1 MRRLETYFLLHYA
14 HAVPKHRPIAPRDTN
29 LPDWSL
35 ERALIFRLL
44 KLLQAKVPFVIRSPF
59 WIPIALLLVTVAP
72 VMGQT
77 VHTEWVWTSDRS
89 AEVRMDLDWPRSL
102 RETVDSLQLVVLS
115 PGDLARIGS
124 GLTEADE
131 LLTAAAESAPSVR
144 IIASNFDEIALPPG
158 PALKTGSVPTPGA
171 SVSDVG
177 VFRKRYVANL
187 TAPVVTFDAA
197 AGRLRRYRQITFQVD
212 GVSRPDEAVSA
223 TRAGAFITNPHLNV
237 SRSVLADGQVFRI
250 PITEEGVYRIDRD
263 LILAIGLNPDNI
275 EPNNLQILGNGG
287 RPVPA
292 LNSDDRI
299 ADLAQNPVFVRG
311 GGDGQFDS
319 GDVLLF
325 FASGPVTWTWSITD
339 GWEHTVH
346 PYSVENAYFLRV
358 GSEAGV
364 RVSSVP
370 FVDDVGMPVI
380 QQATGRHVTDIE
392 EAIWS
397 RDHESGSDWMSNTIR
412 ASGSRQLFQSV
423 TPPNMLSGQATYR
436 ARAAIASNPRAQ
448 LDFESGGQILAQR
461 VAPNITVNRPERPA
475 ASPFTV
481 TFTGPVQAGQP
492 LDLTMRLVNQINE
505 PQAAVDYVQVF
516 YPMSLSGASGYVRL
530 PGPDTVTGPHA
541 LEFSGFTG
549 TPHVWDVTD
558 PRLIRSLTPQDFLDV
573 ARVRLDRSP
582 GESPREL
589 VAFVES
595 ATKTLTA
602 DLIAPVPNQNLH
614 GITGFPDL
622 AIVTPPEFLEAAEE
636 LAEMRR
642 AEGLSVVVA
651 QTAQIYNEFSGGVPD
666 MRAVRDYFRFLYDR
680 GTTDSETLR
689 YGLMFGDGHYDFR
702 GLAQREGSLQNW
714 VFPFETD
721 ESLNTDATY
730 TSDDYFGLL
739 DPNEGVWA
747 YSNFSAV
754 SFERVDIG
762 IGRLTV
768 QSLEQALMVVGKLR
782 RYESPETFG
791 RWRTEYTFVADD
803 GPTGLDGSQDDADLH
818 VQNVDQVAELIR
830 SGIFPAINVKKIYA
844 ESFERVFLNGFRIPD
859 AKAEVN
865 AALNEGT
872 LLFNYSGHGGP
883 DGLAQE
889 NIFTKLDAEALT
901 NRDKLAIFVTA
912 TCSFG
917 WWDLQNEQSGAEAL
931 LLNPNGGAI
940 ALMTTVRLVYTSGD
954 TTSLNAGLNRALN
967 IELFKADADGGARRL
982 GDALQSTKNTR
993 VGLQGNSR
1001 KFNLLGDPS
1010 MRLGIPPREV
1020 VVESINGV
1028 DLAASEAPLKA
1039 LDRVTI
1045 EGSIRD
1051 GFGNPDPA
1059 FTGVVNLTVFD
1070 AVRNVPLLKQVQMPL
1085 PYYRI
1090 REDLIWRGEAR
1101 ATAGRWAATFVV
1113 PKDIS
1118 YSNERGRVSAY
1129 AVSDVEQ
1136 GFGFTESLIVG
1147 GTADN
1152 PPDDGS
1158 GPEIRLFLN
1167 DTTFTAGQSTPPS
1180 AELIVKFFDESGIN
1194 TVGAGVGHEILLVVN
1209 GDESGAQDIGES
1221 FVSEPDSYQRGEI
1234 RRPITLAQAGPGTL
1248 SVRAWDVL
1256 NNSATADLG
1265 FVVTEDEVLSLFNV
1279 YNYPNPMVSR
1289 TRFVFDHNQAPGT
1302 TARVRV
1308 RVYTLNGTPVKTINT
1323 EEALPAGLLTSG
1335 PVQILWDGLDDDLDR
1350 IATGIYLYQLRVEVD
1365 ATDGTTQTSEVVEKL
1380 AIIR

>member
-1 MRRLETYFLLHYA
+1 
-14 HAVPKHRPIAPRDTN
+14 
-29 LPDWSL
+29 
-35 ERALIFRLL
+35 
-44 KLLQAKVPFVIRSPF
+44 
-59 WIPIALLLVTVAP
+59 
-72 VMGQT
+72 
-77 VHTEWVWTSDRS
+77 
-89 AEVRMDLDWPRSL
+89 MDLEWPRTL

-115 PGDLARIGS
+115 AGDFARIGS
-124 GLTEADE
+124 GLTAVDE
-131 LLTAAAESAPSVR
+131 LLTAATDVAPSAR
-144 IIASNFDEIALPPG
+144 IAASNYDEIALLPG
-158 PALKTGSVPTPGA
+158 PALKMGSLPRPAA

-177 VFRKRYVANL
+177 MFRKRSVANL
-187 TAPVVTFDAA
+187 TAPTVTYDEGS
-197 AGRLRRYRQITFQVD
+197 GRVRRYRQIIFQVD
-212 GVSRPDEAVSA
+212 GVTRPEEAQQAGRSA
-223 TRAGAFITNPHLNV
+223 VITNPHLNV
-237 SRSVLADGQVFRI
+237 SRSVLADGQSFRI

-263 LILAIGLNPDNI
+263 LLAGLGLNPDNI
-275 EPNNLQILGNGG
+275 EPNNLQIFGNGG
-287 RPVPA
+287 RPVAA
-292 LNSDDRI
+292 LNSAGRI
-299 ADLAQNPVFVRG
+299 PDLAQNPVLVRG
-311 GGDGQFDS
+311 GGDGRFDA

-325 FASGPVTWTWSITD
+325 YAAGPVTWSWTGSD
-339 GWEHTVH
+339 WEHTVH

-358 GSEAGV
+358 GVEAGL
-364 RVSSVP
+364 RISSVP
-370 FVDDVGMPVI
+370 FVEDAGMPVI
-380 QQATGRHVTDIE
+380 QQTIGRHVTDIE

-412 ASGSRQLFQSV
+412 ASGSRDLLPGV
-423 TPPNMLSGQATYR
+423 MPPNMLSGEAIYR

-448 LDFESGGQILAQR
+448 LNFESGGQILAQR
-461 VAPNITVNRPERPA
+461 VAPNIIVNRPERPA

-481 TFTGPVQAGQP
+481 SFTGPVQAGQP

-505 PQAAVDYVQVF
+505 PQAAADYVQVF
-516 YPMSLSGASGYVRL
+516 YPMSLSGSTGYLRL
-530 PGPDTVTGPHA
+530 SGPDTVTGPHA
-541 LEFSGFTG
+541 LEFSGFSG
-549 TPHVWDVTD
+549 TPQIWDVTD
-558 PRLIRSLTPQDFLDV
+558 PRLIRRLTPQDFV
-573 ARVRLDRSP
+573 NVSRVRLDRSA

-595 ATKTLTA
+595 AARTLSA

-614 GITGFPDL
+614 GITDFPDL
-622 AIVTPPEFLEAAEE
+622 AIVTPPEFVEAAEE

-642 AEGLSVVVA
+642 AEGLNVVVA

-680 GTTDSETLR
+680 GTSDSETLR
-689 YGLMFGDGHYDFR
+689 YGLLFGDGHYDFR
-702 GLAQREGSLQNW
+702 GLAQREGSLDNW

-739 DPNEGVWA
+739 DANEGVWS

-762 IGRLTV
+762 IGRLPV
-768 QSLEQALMVVGKLR
+768 QSLEEARMVVGKLR

-830 SGIFPAINVKKIYA
+830 SGIFPAINVNKIYA

-859 AKAEVN
+859 AKAAVN

-889 NIFTKLDAEALT
+889 EIFTKLDAEALT

-917 WWDLQNEQSGAEAL
+917 WWDLQNDQSGAEAL

-967 IELFKADADGGARRL
+967 IELFRSDPDGGARRL

-1010 MRLGIPPREV
+1010 MRVGIPPREV

-1028 DLAASEAPLKA
+1028 DLATTEAPLKA

-1051 GFGNPDPA
+1051 GFGNPDPSFA
-1059 FTGVVNLTVFD
+1059 GVVNLTVFD
-1070 AVRNVPLLKQVQMPL
+1070 AVRNVPLVRQVRMPL

-1101 ATAGRWAATFVV
+1101 ATGGQWAATFVV

-1118 YSNERGRVSAY
+1118 YSNQRGRISAY

-1152 PPDDGS
+1152 PPDDGA
-1158 GPEIRLFLN
+1158 GPDIRLFLN
-1167 DTTFTAGQSTPPS
+1167 DTTFTAGQTTPPN
-1180 AELIVKFFDESGIN
+1180 AELIVKLFDESGIN

-1234 RRPITLAQAGPGTL
+1234 RRPITLSQTGPGTL

-1256 NNSATADLG
+1256 NNSASADLD
-1265 FVVTEDEVLSLFNV
+1265 FVVTEDEVLNLSNV

-1289 TRFVFDHNQAPGT
+1289 TRFVFDHNQVPGT
-1302 TARVRV
+1302 SARVRV

-1323 EEALPAGLLTSG
+1323 EEALPSGLLTSG
-1335 PVQILWDGLDDDLDR
+1335 PVQILWDGMDDDLDR

-1365 ATDGTTQTSEVVEKL
+1365 AADGTTQTSEVVEKL

>member
-1 MRRLETYFLLHYA
+1 M
-14 HAVPKHRPIAPRDTN
+14 I
-29 LPDWSL
+29 S
-35 ERALIFRLL
+35 RLL
-44 KLLQAKVPFVIRSPF
+44 KLLQAKIPSVFRSPLC
-59 WIPIALLLVTVAP
+59 IPIALLLVTVAP
-72 VMGQT
+72 AVGQT
-77 VHTEWVWTSDRS
+77 VQSEWVWTSDRS
-89 AEVRMDLDWPRSL
+89 AEVRMDLEWPRSL

-115 PGDLARIGS
+115 AGDLARIGS
-124 GLTEADE
+124 GLTVADE
-131 LLTAAAESAPSVR
+131 LLTAAGEVAPTAR
-144 IIASNFDEIALPPG
+144 IVASNYDEIALPAG
-158 PALKTGSVPTPGA
+158 PALKRGSLPSPGA

-177 VFRKRYVANL
+177 VFRKRNVANL
-187 TAPVVTFDAA
+187 TAPVLTYDAGE
-197 AGRLRRYRQITFQVD
+197 GRVRRYRQITFQVD
-212 GVSRPDEAVSA
+212 GVSRSEESA
-223 TRAGAFITNPHLNV
+223 AAARSAGITNPHLDV
-237 SRSVLADGQVFRI
+237 SRSVLADGQIFRI
-250 PITEEGVYRIDRD
+250 PITEEGIYRIDRD
-263 LILAIGLNPDNI
+263 LISAIGLNPDDV
-275 EPNNLQILGNGG
+275 EPNNLQIFGNGG
-287 RPVPA
+287 RPVAA
-292 LNSDDRI
+292 LNSAPRI
-299 ADLAQNPVFVRG
+299 ADLAQNPVLVRG
-311 GGDGQFDS
+311 GGDGRFDA

-325 FASGPVTWTWSITD
+325 YASGPLTWTWSSS

-346 PYSVENAYFLRV
+346 PYSVENAYFLRL
-358 GSEAGV
+358 GSEPGV
-364 RVSSVP
+364 RIASVP
-370 FVDDVGMPVI
+370 FIDDGSMPVI
-380 QQATGRHVTDIE
+380 RQATGRHVTDIE

-412 ASGSRQLFQSV
+412 ANGSRDLLAGV
-423 TPPNMLSGQATYR
+423 TPPNMLSGEATYR

-448 LDFESGGQILAQR
+448 LNFESGGQILAQR
-461 VAPNITVNRPERPA
+461 VAPKITVNSPERPA

-481 TFTGPVQAGQP
+481 TFTGPVQAGQS
-492 LDLTMRLVNQINE
+492 LSLTMRLVDQINE
-505 PQAAVDYVQVF
+505 PQAAADYVQVF

-530 PGPDTVTGPHA
+530 PGPDTVTGAHA
-541 LEFSGFTG
+541 LEFSGFAG
-549 TPHVWDVTD
+549 TPQIWDVTD
-558 PRLIRSLTPQDFLDV
+558 PRLIHSLTPQDFSGV

-595 ATKTLTA
+595 AAKTLTA

-614 GITGFPDL
+614 GITGFPAL

-651 QTAQIYNEFSGGVPD
+651 QTSQIYNEFSGGVPD

-714 VFPFETD
+714 IFPFETD

-739 DPNEGVWA
+739 DANEGVWA
-747 YSNFSAV
+747 YSNFWAR

-762 IGRLTV
+762 VGRFPV
-768 QSLEQALMVVGKLR
+768 QSLQEALMVVDKVR

-803 GPTGLDGSQDDADLH
+803 GPTGLNGTKDDADLH

-830 SGIFPAINVKKIYA
+830 SGIFPAINVTKIYA
-844 ESFERVFLNGFRIPD
+844 ESFERVFLNGFRIPE

-865 AALNEGT
+865 AALNNGT
-872 LLFNYSGHGGP
+872 LFFNYSGHGGP

-889 NIFTKLDAEALT
+889 EIFTKEDAWALT
-901 NRDKLAIFVTA
+901 NRNKLAIFVTA

-917 WWDLQNEQSGAEAL
+917 WWDLQNDQSGAEAL
-931 LLNPNGGAI
+931 LLNPNGGSV
-940 ALMTTVRLVYTSGD
+940 ALLTTVRLVYTSGD

-967 IELFKADADGGARRL
+967 IELFKSDENGGARRL
-982 GDALQSTKNTR
+982 GDVLQSTKNTS

-1010 MRLGIPPREV
+1010 MRVGWPPREV
-1020 VVESINGV
+1020 MVESINGV

-1070 AVRNVPLLKQVQMPL
+1070 AVRNVPLLKQVRMPL

-1101 ATAGRWAATFVV
+1101 ATDGRWAATFVV

-1118 YSNERGRVSAY
+1118 YSNQRGRISAY
-1129 AVSDVEQ
+1129 AASDAEQ
-1136 GFGFTESLIVG
+1136 GFGYTESLIVG

-1152 PPDDGS
+1152 PPDDGT

-1167 DTTFTAGQSTPPS
+1167 DTTFTAGQTTPPN
-1180 AELIVKFFDESGIN
+1180 AELIVKLFDESGIN

-1234 RRPITLAQAGPGTL
+1234 RRPITLTQAGPGTL

-1256 NNSATADLG
+1256 NNSAAADLD
-1265 FVVTEDEVLSLFNV
+1265 FVVTEDEVLNLSNV

-1323 EEALPAGLLTSG
+1323 EEALPSGLLTSG

-1365 ATDGTTQTSEVVEKL
+1365 AADGTTQTSEVVEKL